1 MHNVLR
7 MSLSII
13 SGNRGIDKIVYF
25 ARGIFW
31 VVSKRVGLS
40 FIAQLFNGAR
50 IKVSP
55 NRSYSPMFYF
65 KYPEGN
71 DMRFLRVNAS
81 LGDVFVDVGANVGI
95 FSALM
100 ADKFKKVVTFEPSE
114 ESFHAIEMMASLNGS
129 MATFEL
135 HKIAISDRPGS
146 VYFLNEHALSST
158 NRIISEEH
166 AGDDRVSVVHADT
179 LDSVLAGRFDR
190 IIMKIDIEG
199 GEEKAFIGARN
210 LFHTRSIKLVMF
222 ERLGRTNL
230 TAIEKFLSSHHYRI
244 FRIRDDGALSTDH
257 EDISAPLINLFAC
270 PNEIFSQ
277 LTRL

>member
-1 MHNVLR
+1 MTCSEYRSVL
-7 MSLSII
+7 SVATAALIKLHI
-13 SGNRGIDKIVYF
+13 LL

-31 VVSKRVGLS
+31 VVSKRIGLN
-40 FIAQLFNGAR
+40 FVAQLFNGAR

-55 NRSYSPMFYF
+55 NSSYSPMFYF

-100 ADKFKKVVTFEPSE
+100 ADKFRKVVMLEPSE
-114 ESFHAIEMMASLNGS
+114 ESFRSIEMMASLNSS

-135 HKIAISDRPGS
+135 HKIAVSDRPGP

-158 NRIISEEH
+158 NRIVNEGH
-166 AGDDRVSVVHADT
+166 AGDNCVSVVHADT
-179 LDSVLAGRFDR
+179 LDSVLSGRFDR

-199 GEEKAFIGARN
+199 GEEKAFTGALA

-222 ERLGRTNL
+222 ERLAEPT
-230 TAIEKFLSSHHYRI
+230 
-244 FRIRDDGALSTDH
+244 
-257 EDISAPLINLFAC
+257 
-270 PNEIFSQ
+270 
-277 LTRL
+277 